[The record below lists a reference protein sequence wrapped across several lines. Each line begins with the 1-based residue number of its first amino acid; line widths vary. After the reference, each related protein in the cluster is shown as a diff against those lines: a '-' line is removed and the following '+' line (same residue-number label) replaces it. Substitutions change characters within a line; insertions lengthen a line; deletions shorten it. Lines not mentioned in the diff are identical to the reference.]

1 MLLMPNDDGVET
13 NCQDAVRQKAG
24 RILRSETTCHLRRTT
39 MMTKG
44 AITNLVNRYRSVL
57 KKCNLM
63 NVFGSLAVAGMLV
76 MGGAS
81 VAEADQ
87 YKALQGQE
95 ETISGDIAY
104 NGDDTRIV
112 YAQAYLGSAGTLN
125 FTGDNIS
132 LKTNTN
138 NPAGNTIGL
147 SASSFTDKAVPRIN
161 IGSADKR
168 TSSFSVDVTN
178 TGFSTAI
185 WAYANSTSQY
195 GGPNASGGEINIYTD
210 TLSVRSHSENDYTYG
225 IFAQNSTTTATGPV
239 ATINI
244 DAGQTFIDVTDGDP
258 GKATAIVALSQGKI
272 NIDGD
277 LYVNTRGGTGNAVV
291 ARGDAAVLINK
302 SGTGTVQ
309 MNGNI
314 DFNYHD
320 KSSGTKVDAI
330 VDVTLN
336 GTDSWWNGNASITY
350 GEDKKPAD
358 DKLSV
363 SGMLLALNDGATWT
377 PTAIATVDDGGAG
390 TMQAPLNNLSMNDGV
405 VNLNPE
411 VDVQVDKLT
420 GSGTVNMAVDN
431 GQAGSLTAGTAQ
443 NASLNVNLT
452 GVTSDD
458 LTAEQAATLVQQVS
472 SDDRSLTVTGNV
484 DEGLV
489 NGALTIGPDGNTSMG
504 KNRVMEAALETASV
518 SSVALDRI
526 LTNDLRKRMGDLRS
540 ANGEHGL
547 WVRWDGGKLKGDSGL
562 TNNFNTIQIGADTA
576 AGQNVRLG
584 LAASFTH
591 GDIDHSRGSSDMEGV
606 ALAGYGVWMAQ
617 NGLFAD
623 VVGRIGTFRTD
634 MSVDGHDGTLDSLV
648 ASLSGEVG
656 WRVDLNELFY
666 LEPQAELAY
675 TYIEGDKFGLGSA
688 RYDIDDTDSLIGRAG
703 LAAGFKLPDD
713 RGDIYARASVVQQF
727 MGDAKISGQNN
738 GMLNT
743 YKLDGDDT
751 WVEYGIGSNIRLTD
765 AVYAWIDVER
775 TEGATIDEE
784 WRGTVGL
791 RYSF

>member
-1 MLLMPNDDGVET
+1 MVT
-13 NCQDAVRQKAG
+13 R
-24 RILRSETTCHLRRTT
+24 
-39 MMTKG
+39 G
-44 AITNLVNRYRSVL
+44 AITNLVNRYRAVL
-57 KKCNLM
+57 SKCRLVNL
-63 NVFGSLAVAGMLV
+63 FGSLAVAGMLV
-76 MGGAS
+76 MGGAGM
-81 VAEADQ
+81 AEAATTVAFMNSSTESID
-87 YKALQGQE
+87 YTGAV
-95 ETISGDIAY
+95 DI
-104 NGDDTRIV
+104 GV
-112 YAQAYLGSAGTLN
+112 YSAGTTLDFSGETLSLSTTPGPGWGNGNVGLWANSSATTRSIINFGEAGKTKLINIDVRETSDTSNIPSIIWARGDEGKIGGVVNLN
-125 FTGDNIS
+125 ADEVVLTGYSKAGTIYGIYAQNATETSDKELATVNINAG
-132 LKTNTN
+132 KTYIDVTT
-138 NPAGNTIGL
+138 GNEREACAIVAMSQG
-147 SASSFTDKAVPRIN
+147 RIN
-161 IGSADKR
+161 I
-168 TSSFSVDVTN
+168 
-178 TGFSTAI
+178 
-185 WAYANSTSQY
+185 
-195 GGPNASGGEINIYTD
+195 E
-210 TLSVRSHSENDYTYG
+210 
-225 IFAQNSTTTATGPV
+225 
-239 ATINI
+239 
-244 DAGQTFIDVTDGDP
+244 
-258 GKATAIVALSQGKI
+258 
-272 NIDGD
+272 GD

-291 ARGDAAVLINK
+291 ARGDAAVIINK

-309 MNGNI
+309 MNGNL
-314 DFNYHD
+314 DFNFHD
-320 KSSGTKVDAI
+320 ETSGTKVDAI
-330 VDVTLN
+330 VDVTLS
-336 GTDSWWNGNASITY
+336 GEDSWWNGNASITY
-350 GEDKKPAD
+350 GENQKPSD
-358 DKLSV
+358 DLLSV
-363 SGMLLALNDGATWT
+363 SGMTLALNDGATWT
-377 PTAIATVDDGGAG
+377 PTSIETVDDGSEG
-390 TMQAPLNNLSMNDGV
+390 TMQAPLNNLAMDGGV

-443 NASLNVNLT
+443 NAALAVNLT

-458 LTAEQAATLVQQVS
+458 LTAEQAAALVNQVS
-472 SDDRSLTVTGNV
+472 SQDSQLTVTGNV

-489 NGALTIGPDGNTSMG
+489 NGALTIGPDGKTSMG

-656 WRVDLNELFY
+656 WRIDLNEMFY

>member
-1 MLLMPNDDGVET
+1 MVT
-13 NCQDAVRQKAG
+13 R
-24 RILRSETTCHLRRTT
+24 
-39 MMTKG
+39 G
-44 AITNLVNRYRSVL
+44 AITNLVNRYRAVL
-57 KKCNLM
+57 SKCRLVNL
-63 NVFGSLAVAGMLV
+63 FGSLAVAGMLV
-76 MGGAS
+76 MGGAGM
-81 VAEADQ
+81 AEAATTVAFMNSSTESID
-87 YKALQGQE
+87 YTGAV
-95 ETISGDIAY
+95 DI
-104 NGDDTRIV
+104 GV
-112 YAQAYLGSAGTLN
+112 YSAGTTLDFSGETLSLSTTPGPGWGNGNVGLWANSSATTRSIINFGEAGKTKLINIDVRETSDTSNIPSIIWARGDEGKIGGVVNLN
-125 FTGDNIS
+125 ADEVVLTGYSKAGTIYGIYAQNATTTSDKELATVNINAG
-132 LKTNTN
+132 KTYIDVTT
-138 NPAGNTIGL
+138 GNEHEACAIVAMSQG
-147 SASSFTDKAVPRIN
+147 RIN
-161 IGSADKR
+161 I
-168 TSSFSVDVTN
+168 
-178 TGFSTAI
+178 
-185 WAYANSTSQY
+185 
-195 GGPNASGGEINIYTD
+195 E
-210 TLSVRSHSENDYTYG
+210 
-225 IFAQNSTTTATGPV
+225 
-239 ATINI
+239 
-244 DAGQTFIDVTDGDP
+244 
-258 GKATAIVALSQGKI
+258 
-272 NIDGD
+272 GD
-277 LYVNTRGGTGNAVV
+277 LYVNTRGGTGSAVV
-291 ARGDAAVLINK
+291 ARGDAAVIINK

-309 MNGNI
+309 MNGNL
-314 DFNYHD
+314 DFNFHD
-320 KSSGTKVDAI
+320 ETSGTKVDAI
-330 VDVTLN
+330 VDVTLS
-336 GTDSWWNGNASITY
+336 GEDSWWNGNASISY
-350 GEDKKPAD
+350 GENQKPSD
-358 DKLSV
+358 DLLSV
-363 SGMLLALNDGATWT
+363 SGMTLALNDGATWT
-377 PTAIATVDDGGAG
+377 PTSIETVDDGSEG
-390 TMQAPLNNLSMNDGV
+390 TMQAALNNLNMDNGI
-405 VNLNPE
+405 VNLTP
-411 VDVQVDKLT
+411 DVNIQVDNLQGT
-420 GSGTVNMAVDN
+420 GTVNMAVNPDEPEK
-431 GQAGSLTAGTAQ
+431 AGSLTAQEAEGA
-443 NASLNVNLT
+443 ALNVHLT

-458 LTAEQAATLVQQVS
+458 LSAVQAAALVQNVS
-472 SDDRSLTVTGNV
+472 SADDTLTVTGNV

-489 NGALTIGPDGNTSMG
+489 NGALTIGEDGTTSMS

-518 SSVALDRI
+518 SSIALDRI

-656 WRVDLNELFY
+656 WRIDLNEMFY